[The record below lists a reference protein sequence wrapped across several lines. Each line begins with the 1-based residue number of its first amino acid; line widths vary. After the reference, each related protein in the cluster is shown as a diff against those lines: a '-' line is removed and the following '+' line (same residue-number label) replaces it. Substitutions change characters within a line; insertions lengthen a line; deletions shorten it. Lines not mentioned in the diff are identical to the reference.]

1 MKSPLFVR
9 SLSPE
14 ERRVLEKGLRSA
26 DGFVVRRCQMLLRSA
41 EGYTPYRIQRLLGI
55 TDQSVRNAI
64 RAFEAE
70 GLDCLKRK
78 SPRPKSASKLIAGE
92 KLERL
97 QALLHQKPRQFGLPS
112 SVWTLESTARVCFE
126 QGITDRQVSDETI
139 RDCMKRLKVGWQRAK
154 RWIVSPDPEY
164 ARKKGHETG

>member
-14 ERRVLEKGLRSA
+14 ERRVLEQGLRSA
-26 DGFVVRRCQMLLRSA
+26 DGFVVRRCQALLKSA
-41 EGYTPYRIQRLLGI
+41 EGYTPYRIQRILGI

-70 GLDCLKRK
+70 GLSCLKRK
-78 SPRPKSASKLIAGE
+78 SSRPKSARKLIAGE

-97 QALLHQKPRQFGLPS
+97 QGLLHQKPRDFGIPS
-112 SVWTLESTARVCFE
+112 SLWTLESAARISFE

-164 ARKKGHETG
+164 ARRKGRATG

>member
-1 MKSPLFVR
+1 MKSPLYVR
-9 SLSPE
+9 PLSLE

-26 DGFVVRRCQMLLRSA
+26 DGFVVRRCQVLLKSA
-41 EGYTPYRIQRLLGI
+41 AGYTPYRIQQLLGI
-55 TDQSVRNAI
+55 TDQTVRNAI
-64 RAFEAE
+64 RAFDAE
-70 GLDCLKRK
+70 GLHCLKRK
-78 SPRPKSASKLIAGE
+78 SSRPKSASKLIAGE
-92 KLERL
+92 KLEHL
-97 QALLHQKPRQFGLPS
+97 QALLHQKPRDFGIPN

>member
-1 MKSPLFVR
+1 MKFPLFVQ

-14 ERRVLEKGLRSA
+14 ERRVLEAGLRSA
-26 DGFVVRRCQMLLRSA
+26 DGFVVRRCQALLKSA
-41 EGYTPYRIQRLLGI
+41 EGYTPRQIQRLLGI

-70 GLDCLKRK
+70 GTDCLKRK
-78 SPRPKSASKLIAGE
+78 SSRPKSASKLIEGE

-97 QALLHQKPRQFGLPS
+97 QGLLHQKPREFGLPN
-112 SVWTLESTARVCFE
+112 SVWTLASAARICCE
-126 QGITDRQVSDETI
+126 QGITEHQVSDETI

-154 RWIVSPDPEY
+154 RWIVSPDPQY
-164 ARKKGHETG
+164 ARKKGRETG

>member
-1 MKSPLFVR
+1 LFVR

-14 ERRVLEKGLRSA
+14 ERRVLEQGLRSA
-26 DGFVVRRCQMLLRSA
+26 DGFVVRRCQALLKSA

-55 TDQSVRNAI
+55 SDQSVRNAI

-70 GLDCLKRK
+70 GLDCLKPK
-78 SPRPKSASKLIAGE
+78 SSRPKSARKLISE
-92 KLERL
+92 EQLERL
-97 QALLHQKPRQFGLPS
+97 RGMLHQKPRDFGLPS
-112 SVWTLESTARVCFE
+112 SVWTLDRAARVCFE

-154 RWIVSPDPEY
+154 RWMESPDPEY
-164 ARKKGHETG
+164 GRKKGHEIG